1 MKTGVLF
8 DSCPLQKAN
17 DKMRPPYR
25 VGSLL
30 HSLVY
35 SLPPDPVIDN
45 YDSYNDWFIS
55 FVPLTHREERFTTL
69 LSSLQQDY
77 HSKYSQS
84 LLFIIRFFTPPPM
97 CINQHGGSNYSSL
110 RVSYSSPHTSYI
122 MEADDI
128 CYLQPI
134 DSLVF
139 SDFRSERLNKR
150 RYANYDFPN
159 SAIENDGTSPL
170 PLSHRFRM
178 GMEIQI
184 FLWSHVSWS
193 GTKRWK

>member
-69 LSSLQQDY
+69 LSSLQQEY

-128 CYLQPI
+128 CYSQ
-134 DSLVF
+134 S
-139 SDFRSERLNKR
+139 SDAFIYSDYTGQHLNTKR
-150 RYANYDFPN
+150 YV
-159 SAIENDGTSPL
+159 NDYYSKSIVVSDGISPL
-170 PLSHRFRM
+170 PFSRRFRM
-178 GMEIQI
+178 GLDIQI
-184 FLWSHVSWS
+184 HLLNYLSP
-193 GTKRWK
+193 